1 MGYNFYLKFDLTGGR
16 LHSVITVFQT
26 VLVESTFLKPA
37 GEAASGSL
45 HSISC
50 QRKTIGPTGPIFS
63 APLNEMNTEQQK
75 KTGGCYCCGGGSY
88 LHISRAQFLARIL
101 YLRGVILPT
110 V

>member
-1 MGYNFYLKFDLTGGR
+1 MGNNFYLKFDLTGGR

-37 GEAASGSL
+37 GDAASGSF

-75 KTGGCYCCGGGSY
+75 KQEGATAAGGE
-88 LHISRAQFLARIL
+88 
-101 YLRGVILPT
+101 VIYIFQGLNF
-110 V
+110 

>member
-75 KTGGCYCCGGGSY
+75 KTGGCYCCGGGKLFTYFKGS
-88 LHISRAQFLARIL
+88 ISSAYTVHTYVRI
-101 YLRGVILPT
+101 YQ
-110 V
+110 